1 MDGEGLDARASDALP
16 ERDLEFARSILP
28 RLRGAL
34 HAYFDSSVDGLERVP
49 SGPALLVGNHSG
61 GSSPVESV
69 VFVVEYLEH
78 FGLQRPLYWLGHE
91 LLLRLPVVGP
101 FVQRCGVI
109 PADRDAA
116 VATLRAGGH
125 VVVYPGGE
133 LDLHRPWTARHE
145 IRFEGRSGFV
155 ALARD
160 AGVPIVPVVSS
171 GGQSTYLPLTDGRG
185 LARRLGL
192 DRVVRLKV
200 LPVALALPWG
210 VSIGPLPHV
219 PLPARVR
226 VRVLDPIDVSGISDE
241 EIPTAYSDIVA
252 IMQKGLDELAAT

>member
-1 MDGEGLDARASDALP
+1 MP

-28 RLRGAL
+28 RLRRGL
-34 HAYFDSSVDGLERVP
+34 RAYFDSSVDGLERVP

-61 GSSPVESV
+61 GSSPIESV
-69 VFVVEYLEH
+69 VFVVEYLDH
-78 FGLQRPLYWLGHE
+78 FGLERPLYWLGHE

-109 PADRDAA
+109 PADRDTAIE
-116 VATLRAGGH
+116 TLRAGGH

-133 LDLHRPWTARHE
+133 LDLHRPWTARNE

-171 GGQSTYLPLTDGRG
+171 GGQNTYLPLTDGRN
-185 LARRLGL
+185 LARDLRL
-192 DRVVRLKV
+192 DRLLRLKV

-210 VSIGPLPHV
+210 ISIGPLPHV
-219 PLPARVR
+219 PVPARVR
-226 VRVLDPIDVSGISDE
+226 VQVLDPIDVRGIRDD
-241 EIPTAYSDIVA
+241 EIPTVYADIVA
-252 IMQKGLDELAAT
+252 IMQKGLDELTAR